1 MRYTQQFHEIV
12 LACIINSLKRGDQD
26 NKVAFAIYRFDNR
39 GMVVEKPMDDF
50 LQQEYLGNS
59 VQLYLTTL
67 GILVFGVVVIQILR
81 VVILRWLKRWA
92 QRTATSLDDAFI
104 GIFERSLI
112 PVGYLAIVYLALTN
126 LNLSSTL
133 QQVVQTGGVILA
145 TMLGVRFIIA
155 LAEYA
160 IRLYWITQR
169 YSSRS
174 LDQSLGALIPAIRAI
189 VWALGL
195 VFLLD
200 NLGFD
205 ISAVI
210 AGLGIGGVA
219 VALASQG
226 ILADL
231 FSYFSILFDR
241 PFEIGDFIIVDEFM
255 GTVER
260 VGIKTTRLKSL
271 SGEELVLANT
281 DLTSSRIRNYKRME
295 HRRIAFKIGVTYET
309 GLDKLATIPNS
320 VEQVIEGVEHAQ
332 FDRAHFFNYGDFS
345 LDFEIVY
352 FVTTNDYN
360 VYMDTQQAINLGIK
374 REFDEHGIEFA
385 YPTQVHYL
393 ASLPGE
399 PFAVKTNGHAE
410 ANVS

>member
-1 MRYTQQFHEIV
+1 
-12 LACIINSLKRGDQD
+12 
-26 NKVAFAIYRFDNR
+26 
-39 GMVVEKPMDDF
+39 MVVEKSMDEF

-59 VQLYLTTL
+59 IQLYLTTL
-67 GILVFGVVVIQILR
+67 GILVLGVVVIQILH

-92 QRTATSLDDAFI
+92 QRTATNLDDALI
-104 GIFERSLI
+104 NIFERSLI
-112 PVGYLAIVYLALTN
+112 PVGYLAIVYLALNN

-133 QQVVQTGGVILA
+133 QQVVQNGGVILA
-145 TMLGVRFIIA
+145 TMLGVRFIIS

-160 IRLYWITQR
+160 IRLYWVTQR

-219 VALASQG
+219 VALAAQG

-241 PFEIGDFIIVDEFM
+241 PFELGDFIIVDEFM

-260 VGIKTTRLKSL
+260 VGIKTTRLRSL

-281 DLTSSRIRNYKRME
+281 DLTGSRIRNYKRME
-295 HRRIAFKIGVTYET
+295 HRRIVFKIGVTYET
-309 GLDKLATIPNS
+309 GMDKLETIPNS
-320 VEQVIEGVEHAQ
+320 VQRVIEEVEHAR

-374 REFDEHGIEFA
+374 QEFDEHGIEFA

-393 ASLPGE
+393 SSLSGE
-399 PFAVKTNGHAE
+399 PFAVKINGHAE
-410 ANVS
+410 APVS